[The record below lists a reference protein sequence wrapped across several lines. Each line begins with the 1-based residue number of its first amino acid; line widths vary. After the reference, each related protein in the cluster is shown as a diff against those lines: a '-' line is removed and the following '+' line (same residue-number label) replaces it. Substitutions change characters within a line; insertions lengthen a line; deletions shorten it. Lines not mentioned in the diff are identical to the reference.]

1 MPGKPVFITEWGW
14 DSDGA
19 GENCVGDQYH
29 SVCVSA
35 YEQVSD
41 AFAIHSIVFE
51 H

>member
-1 MPGKPVFITEWGW
+1 MYITEWGW

-35 YEQVSD
+35 FEQVSK
-41 AFAIHSIVFE
+41 IQNEKNKKKKNRILKK
-51 H
+51 